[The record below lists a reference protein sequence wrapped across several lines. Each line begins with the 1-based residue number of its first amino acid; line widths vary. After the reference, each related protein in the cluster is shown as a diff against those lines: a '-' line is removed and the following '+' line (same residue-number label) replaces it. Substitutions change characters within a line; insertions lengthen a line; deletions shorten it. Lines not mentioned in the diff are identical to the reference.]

1 MRFYK
6 YAIILV
12 VIVALL
18 TGVYL
23 IVDKT
28 TGSKKDTEKIELLQI
43 DSEKV
48 QALTIKNR
56 DGEFVLEK
64 DGDLWNLVSGG
75 DFKIDS
81 LKLDNIVS
89 TISGLYAERVIEKDA
104 KDLEKYGLSE
114 PVVHT
119 LKTSDGETIVVE
131 LGNATVTNENYYV
144 KLNEENTVYTIS
156 YYEGNI
162 LNASKTDIRNKNV
175 IDSLTSE
182 IKRFGFEKDGQLVA
196 MAEREGER
204 KWKVTKP
211 LEADGNIA
219 NVTSSIDAFIRTMI
233 QDFVEEDAEDL
244 SVYGLDKPLYSIE
257 AETIEGEKVKLLV
270 GKEKGMNLD
279 TYINEIYAMLEGTN
293 EVFLVD
299 IAPLNFLDESL
310 SYFVNTYVYEE
321 DMEYIEK
328 AYAEIDNKKFEIEI
342 KRISDDENK
351 GDEKEEYYVDG
362 KKVEVDGDWNFK
374 ELLKTLVTVEIKEID
389 IDAEL
394 PEEEPEV
401 LITFHLNKEPDEV
414 TIEFIPGK
422 DKSYYAVKNG
432 KYTGLIVEKE
442 SFDEIL
448 EAYEKVLEY
457 LTD

>member
-1 MRFYK
+1 M
-6 YAIILV
+6 
-12 VIVALL
+12 
-18 TGVYL
+18 
-23 IVDKT
+23 
-28 TGSKKDTEKIELLQI
+28 E
-43 DSEKV
+43 
-48 QALTIKNR
+48 
-56 DGEFVLEK
+56 
-64 DGDLWNLVSGG
+64 LVSGG

-175 IDSLTSE
+175 IDSLTPE

-211 LEADGNIA
+211 LEDDGNID

-244 SVYGLDKPLYSIE
+244 SVYGLDNPLYSIE

-374 ELLKTLVTVEIKEID
+374 ELLKTLVTVEIKRNR
-389 IDAEL
+389 
-394 PEEEPEV
+394 
-401 LITFHLNKEPDEV
+401 H
-414 TIEFIPGK
+414 
-422 DKSYYAVKNG
+422 
-432 KYTGLIVEKE
+432 
-442 SFDEIL
+442 
-448 EAYEKVLEY
+448 
-457 LTD
+457 